1 MNIPKKSNLYGC
13 QSTPKKSKSES
24 TPKKPRKS
32 RSPAKHKKSETV
44 KSPQVLDI
52 RSGSLSL
59 VSDNGSGLVS
69 AEFQAFFENNGIKHI
84 TSTPYHPATNG
95 MAKQIVKRR
104 LMIIQGSI
112 HSRLAR
118 TLFSYRLTPQTMT
131 GISPR
136 ELLLGRHPRSR
147 LDLLKSHM
155 VERVERNQLK
165 QKEQHY
171 SMSRERKLNVGATNF
186 VMLNIIMVITSYI
199 S

>member
-1 MNIPKKSNLYGC
+1 
-13 QSTPKKSKSES
+13 
-24 TPKKPRKS
+24 
-32 RSPAKHKKSETV
+32 
-44 KSPQVLDI
+44 
-52 RSGSLSL
+52 
-59 VSDNGSGLVS
+59 
-69 AEFQAFFENNGIKHI
+69 
-84 TSTPYHPATNG
+84 

-112 HSRLAR
+112 RSRLAR

-171 SMSRERKLNVGATNF
+171 STLPYGKNLHYDRHRREKSSTTKLKLLHTGSAPYPYRIKWTMRKLCYQLKVSKLSLISGLIS
-186 VMLNIIMVITSYI
+186 LNELFDVKHILQ
-199 S
+199 